1 MAKFVST
8 YPGKLILPKGDEI
21 SPGAEVEISAEDV
34 KNVAVSEWIKDGWL
48 TEAKTEK
55 K

>member
-8 YPGKLILPKGDEI
+8 YPGKLILPNGDEI
-21 SPGAEVEISAEDV
+21 SPGAEVEISAEDA
-34 KNVAVSEWIKDGWL
+34 KNLAVSEWIKDGWL
-48 TEAKTEK
+48 TEVKAEK